1 VHLHQVLQCLV
12 DSLLQPHQVVLAA
25 ELTLVELTT
34 RLDGRYLVLVCLE
47 LLDSFRVALYLI
59 LVGVNLLLELE
70 LLLSVTLLGQFD
82 FLDLAL
88 QHLGLL
94 N

>member
-1 VHLHQVLQCLV
+1 MLQCLV
-12 DSLLQPHQVVLAA
+12 DSLLQPHQVFLAA

-34 RLDGRYLVLVCLE
+34 RLNGCYLVLRR
-47 LLDSFRVALYLI
+47 LDFLDGFGVVLYLV
-59 LVGVNLLLELE
+59 LESADLLLELE

-82 FLDLAL
+82 FLNLAL

-94 N
+94 H